1 MDYDL
6 RAVQIKKVIMKLSL
20 FFITLITLVSCNSS
34 KNIANES
41 LLNEVD
47 SVKVVQI
54 DTISNVIEVDSV
66 KEDLVNEMIIIR
78 RDNIRHITPKV
89 ESDLINNHEKS
100 TGLKVVDR
108 AQSID
113 TNTGWIAYSVPEK
126 AKVAKS
132 FSVKVRISKKS
143 NGQNKAVLILGQED
157 PINNSEYPSI
167 ATIEDI
173 RVFGQMSAELRADTE
188 WFTIVP
194 LSTTT
199 QDIDSLSY
207 TEWEWS
213 VTPKKSGESPL
224 KLVIKI
230 KELNKDI
237 VVFNKTIGIKSNVG
251 QGVESFFSKY
261 WQWLMTT
268 IIIPIFIYFWNKKKK
283 NSR

>member
-1 MDYDL
+1 
-6 RAVQIKKVIMKLSL
+6 MKLSL

-213 VTPKKSGESPL
+213 VTPKKSGQSPL